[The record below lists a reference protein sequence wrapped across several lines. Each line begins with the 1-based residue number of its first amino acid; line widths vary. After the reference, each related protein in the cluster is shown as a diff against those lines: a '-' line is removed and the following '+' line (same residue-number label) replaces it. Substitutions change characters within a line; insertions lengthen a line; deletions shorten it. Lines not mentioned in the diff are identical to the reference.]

1 MIRFPCRGLKAR
13 PAGEFEAHV
22 TVEAQGVAAFGRARE
37 RGRSSLRQAAAPLLV
52 DVPLD
57 LTFLPGGVAAA
68 ERALKVLDLMGNA
81 GLRAREGQCP
91 QRPGARAVGKR
102 ASSHLLVHGLDVTL
116 KVRN

>member
-1 MIRFPCRGLKAR
+1 MK
-13 PAGEFEAHV
+13 E
-22 TVEAQGVAAFGRARE
+22 EAQGRGVAAFGRACE
-37 RGRSSLRQAAAPLLV
+37 RGRSSPAATLV
-52 DVPLD
+52 PDVPSD
-57 LTFLPGGVAAA
+57 ATFKPGGVAAA